1 MVSLDDEIEDST
13 SSLRSEEE
21 EEETWRNLEKSFP
34 EKVRVDDD
42 WEVGKHDVDEED
54 EEDEDEEEEEE
65 DGDDGA
71 VKTTSSLIGMESS
84 SSSDSLGVV
93 RPGKD
98 DNDVAE
104 VVVKGAMETVVGR
117 QNEAD
122 VDIDEEA
129 EEEEGEVEDGANEA
143 LRG

>member
-1 MVSLDDEIEDST
+1 M
-13 SSLRSEEE
+13 
-21 EEETWRNLEKSFP
+21 EKSFP

-42 WEVGKHDVDEED
+42 WEVGKHDVEEED
-54 EEDEDEEEEEE
+54 DEEEEEDEEE

-104 VVVKGAMETVVGR
+104 VAVNKGAMENVVGR

-122 VDIDEEA
+122 VDINEEE
-129 EEEEGEVEDGANEA
+129 EEEEGGANEA